1 MKANKPEKRKD
12 IMSNIKR
19 RLELETYSVSDVI
32 RNQRDVLDKIKHYE
46 RKDAAGD
53 LKGYMR
59 PRYEEAKELLARLNE
74 IKIQPPTSAL
84 RESLSSHKPAQPLGH
99 VPGKNGWMYGIG
111 DGYGLSPVLIP
122 SKKRKTLKLKPSSKY
137 LVSSQAPALSPILE
151 SSVPSAA
158 VAPSVAAPSVAAPS
172 AAVAPSQELEPLMAS
187 LSLAPQQKPMT
198 LKKRMYQSRKLGP
211 SGPPEFISPRKNSPP
226 IQAPVG
232 YYNENGEFRETGR
245 VPVGEPSNQAIGSVN
260 EVMKRYGLT
269 KSRKLKKQVAFKSRW
284 PTIAEENMPYLEEV
298 STQFLP
304 LPQLYNPFTGEANM
318 PEEDPQPDIIRAYDM
333 LHDIMEKA
341 VKKAK
346 ALKKRRTQKLK
357 VY

>member
-1 MKANKPEKRKD
+1 MKANKRKD

-19 RLELETYSVSDVI
+19 RLELETYTVSDII
-32 RNQRDVLDKIKHYE
+32 RNQRDVLEKIKHYE

-59 PRYEEAKELLARLNE
+59 PRYEEAKELMARLNE
-74 IKIQPPTSAL
+74 RKIQPPTSAL

-111 DGYGLSPVLIP
+111 DGYGLSPVIIP
-122 SKKRKTLKLKPSSKY
+122 SKKRKTLKLKPSSKQ

-151 SSVPSAA
+151 SSLPSASPSALPSASPSASPSAA
-158 VAPSVAAPSVAAPS
+158 
-172 AAVAPSQELEPLMAS
+172 LEPLMAS
-187 LSLAPQQKPMT
+187 LSLSPQQKPMT
-198 LKKRMYQSRKLGP
+198 LKKRMNKSRKLGPSGP

-245 VPVGEPSNQAIGSVN
+245 VPVGEPSNQPIGSVN

-269 KSRKLKKQVAFKSRW
+269 KSRKVKKQVAFKSRW

-304 LPQLYNPFTGEANM
+304 LPQLYNPFTGEAYM

>member
-74 IKIQPPTSAL
+74 RKIQPPTSAL

-151 SSVPSAA
+151 SSALS
-158 VAPSVAAPSVAAPS
+158 AAPS
-172 AAVAPSQELEPLMAS
+172 ALPSVAPSQQLEPLMAS

-198 LKKRMYQSRKLGP
+198 LKKRIYQSRKLGP
-211 SGPPEFISPRKNSPP
+211 SGPPEFISPRKNSVP

-245 VPVGEPSNQAIGSVN
+245 VPVGEPSNQPIGSVN

-269 KSRKLKKQVAFKSRW
+269 KSRKVKKQVAFKSRW

-304 LPQLYNPFTGEANM
+304 LPQLYNPFTGEAYM

>member
-32 RNQRDVLDKIKHYE
+32 RNQRDILDKIKHYE
-46 RKDAAGD
+46 RKDAAGE
-53 LKGYMR
+53 LKAYMR
-59 PRYEEAKELLARLNE
+59 PRYEEAKELLARLDE
-74 IKIQPPTSAL
+74 RKIKPPTNAF

-111 DGYGLSPVLIP
+111 DGYGLSPVLIA
-122 SKKRKTLKLKPSSKY
+122 SKKRRTLKLKPSSKQ
-137 LVSSQAPALSPILE
+137 LISPQPPALSPILE
-151 SSVPSAA
+151 SSLPS
-158 VAPSVAAPSVAAPS
+158 AAPS
-172 AAVAPSQELEPLMAS
+172 ALPSAALEPLMAS
-187 LSLAPQQKPMT
+187 LSLSPQPKPMT
-198 LKKRMYQSRKLGP
+198 LKKRMNKSRKLGP
-211 SGPPEFISPRKNSPP
+211 SGPSGPSGSPEFVSPRKNSPP

-232 YYNENGEFRETGR
+232 YYNENGEFHETGR
-245 VPVGEPSNQAIGSVN
+245 VPVGEPSNQPIGSIN

-269 KSRKLKKQVAFKSRW
+269 KSRKVKKQVAFKSRW

-304 LPQLYNPFTGEANM
+304 LPQLYNPFTGEAYM
-318 PEEDPQPDIIRAYDM
+318 PEEDPQPDIVRAYDM

-341 VKKAK
+341 IKKAK

>member
-32 RNQRDVLDKIKHYE
+32 RNKRDILDKIKHYE

-53 LKGYMR
+53 LRGYMR
-59 PRYEEAKELLARLNE
+59 PRYEEAKELMARLNE
-74 IKIQPPTSAL
+74 RKIQPPTSAL

-111 DGYGLSPVLIP
+111 DGYGLSPLLIP
-122 SKKRKTLKLKPSSKY
+122 SKKRKTLKLKPSSKH
-137 LVSSQAPALSPILE
+137 LVSSQPPALSPIAE
-151 SSVPSAA
+151 SSGPSAA
-158 VAPSVAAPSVAAPS
+158 VAPSAA
-172 AAVAPSQELEPLMAS
+172 LEPLMAS
-187 LSLAPQQKPMT
+187 LSLAPPPPPKPMT
-198 LKKRMYQSRKLGP
+198 LKKRMYKSRNLGPSGP
-211 SGPPEFISPRKNSPP
+211 SGPPEFISPRKNSVP

-269 KSRKLKKQVAFKSRW
+269 KSRKVKKQVAFKSRW

-298 STQFLP
+298 STQYLP
-304 LPQLYNPFTGEANM
+304 LPQLYNPFTGEAYM
-318 PEEDPQPDIIRAYDM
+318 PEEDPQPDIVRAYDM